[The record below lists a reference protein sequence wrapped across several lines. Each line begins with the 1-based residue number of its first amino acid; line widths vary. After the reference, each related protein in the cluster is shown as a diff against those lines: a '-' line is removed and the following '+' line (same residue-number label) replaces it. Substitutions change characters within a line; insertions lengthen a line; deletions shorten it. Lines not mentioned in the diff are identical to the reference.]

1 MKDKEGY
8 KALFEYATIGIV
20 VVSQDGVI
28 RQVNPNARGM
38 FGFES
43 NELVGKP
50 LEILLPNRF
59 LKGHSKMRD
68 GYFEKPVARPMGN
81 GGELWAK
88 RKDGSEFPA
97 EISLGS
103 FVLEGE
109 RLAVAFITDIS
120 ERKILDEKQ
129 KNQAHELEEKV
140 HERTHELAQT
150 LEREKEINELK
161 TRFVSMASH
170 EFRTPLSAILT
181 SVSLIGKYTLSE
193 QQDKRDKHINRI
205 KSSVNNLTSIL
216 NDFLSLDKL
225 EQGKVEIEKTS
236 FNLFDF
242 CQGLVS
248 EMENITK
255 AGQAVKIDMSNEINI
270 LAQDKRILRNVLIN
284 LISNAIKYSPEDSSI
299 DLRASTEKGKV
310 VIEVEDYGM
319 GIPKDEQK
327 HMFTRFFRAKNAI
340 NIEGTGLGLNIV
352 KRYIELMNASISF
365 KSQTEV
371 GTKFTIEFKNL

>member
-1 MKDKEGY
+1 MKEEEGY

-20 VVSQDGVI
+20 VVSQDGMI
-28 RQVNPNARGM
+28 FQVNPNAQSM
-38 FGFES
+38 FGYEAKD
-43 NELVGKP
+43 LVGKS
-50 LEILLPNRF
+50 LETLLPNRF

-68 GYFEKPVARPMGN
+68 GYFEQPKARAMGN
-81 GGELWAK
+81 GDALLAK
-88 RKDGSEFPA
+88 RKDGKEFPT

-103 FVLEGE
+103 FILEGE

-120 ERKILDEKQ
+120 ERKVLEEKQ
-129 KNQAHELEEKV
+129 KNQAHEMEEKV

-205 KSSVNNLTSIL
+205 KSSVSNLTSIL

-236 FNLFDF
+236 FSLYEF
-242 CQGLVS
+242 CQTVLS
-248 EMENITK
+248 EMEDITK
-255 AGQAVKIDMSNEINI
+255 TGQVVKLEMNDEIYI

-284 LISNAIKYSPEDSSI
+284 LISNSIKYSPENSTV
-299 DLRASTEKGKV
+299 DLRATDISGKV
-310 VIEVEDYGM
+310 VIEVQDYGM
-319 GIPKDEQK
+319 GIPKEEQK
-327 HMFTRFFRAKNAI
+327 HMFSRFFRAKNAI

-352 KRYIELMNASISF
+352 KRYIELMNATISF
-365 KSQTEV
+365 ESQTEV
-371 GTKFTIEFKNL
+371 GTTFTIEFDNN